1 MLMVISVA
9 MLLMS
14 LAAPS
19 LIDLSPTRK
28 SAIREVRMVLERARL
43 MARKENRVAYVAFAD
58 GTPSS
63 SDDRY
68 RLYAIFRAEDEL
80 HFDSDS
86 SGTNLMN
93 QPLVQ
98 VSRWERLPAGFLFAT
113 GSDFEAMPGET
124 FQTILDSPHR
134 RSFPFNLDQSA
145 AELSLPFI
153 AFHPSGRVEVPP
165 AVEASLLHCGIALG
179 YCEANGNRVLTGKRP
194 GMNQS
199 GEFAQGECL
208 ALNRYTGKARIITD

>member
-19 LIDLSPTRK
+19 LVDLSPTRK
-28 SAIREVRMVLERARL
+28 SAIREVRMGLERARL
-43 MARKENRVAYVAFAD
+43 MARKENRVTYVAFAD
-58 GTPSS
+58 GTPPST
-63 SDDRY
+63 DDRY

-80 HFDSDS
+80 QFGSDS
-86 SGTNLMN
+86 AGISLMN
-93 QPLVQ
+93 QPVAQ
-98 VSRWERLPAGFLFAT
+98 VSRWESLPAGFLFAT

-134 RSFPFNLDQSA
+134 RPFPFNLDQGT
-145 AELSLPFI
+145 AELPLPFV

-165 AVEASLLHCGIALG
+165 AVESSLLHCGIASG
-179 YCEANGNRVLTGKRP
+179 YCEANGERILTGTRP
-194 GMNQS
+194 GMNQA

-208 ALNRYTGKARIITD
+208 ALNRYTGKARVITD